1 METPEVPSTLKF
13 YTLNSPLTLRQL
25 SAQTLGLGLV
35 PLWCGLSPAFSI
47 HLLTL
52 CPGQLPSSSP
62 GPQDLLFPLVW
73 VRKQERFPTDDQ
85 TLGEF
90 VLTFTVWDGEVTDR
104 EADGAFQAPR
114 GSGDSGAGV
123 GEGLLVTG
131 WQGLAL

>member
-1 METPEVPSTLKF
+1 MFFPPERASF
-13 YTLNSPLTLRQL
+13 FI
-25 SAQTLGLGLV
+25 LV
-35 PLWCGLSPAFSI
+35 NWI
-47 HLLTL
+47 
-52 CPGQLPSSSP
+52 
-62 GPQDLLFPLVW
+62 
-73 VRKQERFPTDDQ
+73 DQ